1 MKRKIMTPSNVNN
14 STIMDNSD
22 NEMDEIPDKELK
34 PMIIRMSNEI
44 KEDINKCLNKFQEK
58 TNS

>member
-22 NEMDEIPDKELK
+22 NEMDEIPDKEL
-34 PMIIRMSNEI
+34 NE
-44 KEDINKCLNKFQEK
+44 Q
-58 TNS
+58 